1 MPRTANAGTEHHY
14 AEKCKPS
21 VHSEW
26 SQAIVTPQFNKHGN
40 KIPAA
45 SPEDLLTGD
54 RDGSELAKVLVSPKS
69 YDRTERM
76 LRRKAAGHP

>member
-1 MPRTANAGTEHHY
+1 MVCQGLVCATPESEDMLCT
-14 AEKCKPS
+14 PS
-21 VHSEW
+21 PNLPEVCLGA
-26 SQAIVTPQFNKHGN
+26 QR
-40 KIPAA
+40 IPAA

-76 LRRKAAGHP
+76 LRRKAAGQP